1 MVDAGAVGP
10 GGGGESSIGAA
21 ALRVAQTQRGVREIG
36 TNTGPQVDRYLE
48 AAGVA
53 PGNPW
58 CASFLAWSLEKA
70 GHKMPGGGWAGVAT
84 WVRNAEQGS
93 NGLKLVSADE
103 ARPGDIAAYDW
114 GGGNDFG
121 ADGHI
126 GFLDSSVK
134 DGRFTALEGNNA
146 DAVNVVPRQLGGA
159 NIVFIRVEG
168 DAPAGTAPIDPAGAA
183 AVARRRSRAE
193 LAAPERRGDRR
204 AGGAEAGVGAVRR
217 AARAGQGR
225 RGRRRQPAAGD
236 SKLFLQAVEAEKAAQ
251 QPQPVAAAPAA
262 VVRRRSI

>member
-1 MVDAGAVGP
+1 
-10 GGGGESSIGAA
+10 
-21 ALRVAQTQRGVREIG
+21 
-36 TNTGPQVDRYLE
+36 
-48 AAGVA
+48 
-53 PGNPW
+53 
-58 CASFLAWSLEKA
+58 
-70 GHKMPGGGWAGVAT
+70 MPGGGWAGVAT

-134 DGRFTALEGNNA
+134 GGKFTALEGNNG
-146 DAVNVVPRQLGGA
+146 DAVNVVPRQLDDA

-168 DAPAGTAPIDPAGAA
+168 DAPAGTAPSDPGQAAGGRRSPRRPRRPRSRRSPS
-183 AVARRRSRAE
+183 RRR
-193 LAAPERRGDRR
+193 
-204 AGGAEAGVGAVRR
+204 
-217 AARAGQGR
+217 R
-225 RGRRRQPAAGD
+225 RGRRACSARCPSRARWQRRTRHGAKPGD
-236 SKLFLQAVEAEKAAQ
+236 SNLFLQAVEAEKAEQ

-262 VVRRRSI
+262 DPPRSI